1 MRWLG
6 RWADC
11 DIGNRDSGIG
21 NRRGGKHGS
30 RHGATNGPN
39 RTRAVLFPIPDS
51 RFPIVKIL
59 VVNWQDRENP
69 QAGGAEIHLHE
80 IFGRLAARGH
90 DVTLLCGGWPGCP
103 PRATLDGI
111 DVIRVGTRLSWPAL
125 ARGAYRRLFG
135 DHPHDVLVEDI
146 NKMPLFTP
154 RWGARRVCA
163 LVPHLFGGTAFQEL
177 AAPLA
182 AVVWL
187 SERPLAREYRGVPF
201 HAISESTADD
211 LVARGIR
218 RELIRV
224 IYPGIDT
231 RHYTPVPGTR
241 SPTPL
246 FSYLGRLKRYKG
258 IEIVLR
264 AFAQA
269 AIPDATLEIAGAG
282 DHRPALERLAASL
295 DLGPRAR
302 FLGRISEEDK
312 VSLLRRSWALVFAS
326 PKEGWGI
333 TNLEAAAC
341 GTPVVASNSP
351 GIRESVRDEDTGFLV
366 PHGDT
371 AAMAAAL
378 RRVAVSP
385 GLVQRLGDTARTFAE
400 SFTWERAALETESH
414 LAAVS

>member
-1 MRWLG
+1 
-6 RWADC
+6 
-11 DIGNRDSGIG
+11 
-21 NRRGGKHGS
+21 
-30 RHGATNGPN
+30 
-39 RTRAVLFPIPDS
+39 
-51 RFPIVKIL
+51 VKIL

-90 DVTLLCGGWPGCP
+90 DVTLLCGGWPDCP

-111 DVIRVGTRLSWPAL
+111 HVVRIGTRLTWPAL
-125 ARGAYRRLFG
+125 ARRAYRRLFR

-154 RWGARRVCA
+154 RWGARRVVA

-187 SERPLAREYRGVPF
+187 SERPLAREYRGIPF
-201 HAISESTADD
+201 HAISESTAED
-211 LVARGIR
+211 LEQRGIR
-218 RELIRV
+218 RDLIRV

-231 RHYTPVPGTR
+231 RHYTPAPDLR
-241 SPTPL
+241 SPRPL
-246 FSYLGRLKRYKG
+246 FSYLGRIKRYKG
-258 IEIVLR
+258 IDLVIR
-264 AFAQA
+264 AFAEA

-302 FLGRISEEDK
+302 FLGRISEADK
-312 VSLLRRSWALVFAS
+312 VSLLRRSWALAFAS

-341 GTPVVASNSP
+341 GTPVVASSSP
-351 GIRESVRDEDTGFLV
+351 GIRESVRDGETGYLV

-371 AAMAAAL
+371 AAFAAAL
-378 RRVAVSP
+378 RRLAGSP
-385 GLVQRLGDTARTFAE
+385 ELVGKLGANARMFAE

-414 LAAVS
+414 LATAS

>member
-1 MRWLG
+1 
-6 RWADC
+6 
-11 DIGNRDSGIG
+11 
-21 NRRGGKHGS
+21 
-30 RHGATNGPN
+30 
-39 RTRAVLFPIPDS
+39 
-51 RFPIVKIL
+51 VKIL

-69 QAGGAEIHLHE
+69 QSGGAEIHLHE

-90 DVTLLCGGWPGCP
+90 EVTLLCGGWPGCA
-103 PRATLDGI
+103 PRATLDGFE
-111 DVIRVGTRLSWPAL
+111 VIRIGTRMSWPAL
-125 ARGAYRRLFG
+125 ARGAYRRLFPG
-135 DHPHDVLVEDI
+135 HPHDVLVEDI

-154 RWGARRVCA
+154 RWGAKKVVA

-177 AAPLA
+177 AVPLA

-187 SERPLAREYRGVPF
+187 SERPLASEYRGVHF

-218 RELIRV
+218 RELVRV

-231 RHYTPVPGTR
+231 QHYTPAAGTR
-241 SPTPL
+241 STTPL

-258 IEIVLR
+258 IDLVIR
-264 AFAQA
+264 AFAEAQL
-269 AIPDATLEIAGAG
+269 PDATLEIAGAG
-282 DHRPALERLAASL
+282 DYRPDLERLAASL
-295 DLGPRAR
+295 DLGARAR
-302 FLGRISEEDK
+302 FLGRISEADK
-312 VSLLRRSWALVFAS
+312 VSLLRRSWALAFAS

-351 GIRESVRDEDTGFLV
+351 GIRESVRDGDTGFLV

-371 AAMAAAL
+371 AAFAAAL
-378 RRVAVSP
+378 RRIAGSP
-385 GLVQRLGDTARTFAE
+385 ALVGTLGSNARTFAE

-414 LAAVS
+414 LANA

>member
-1 MRWLG
+1 MR
-6 RWADC
+6 
-11 DIGNRDSGIG
+11 
-21 NRRGGKHGS
+21 
-30 RHGATNGPN
+30 
-39 RTRAVLFPIPDS
+39 
-51 RFPIVKIL
+51 IL
-59 VVNWQDRENP
+59 LVNWQDRENP

-90 DVTLLCGGWPGCP
+90 EVTLLCGGWPNCP
-103 PRATLDGI
+103 PRVTLDGI
-111 DVIRVGTRLSWPAL
+111 DVIRIGTRRSWPIR
-125 ARGAYRRLFG
+125 ARRAYRRLFPN
-135 DHPHDVLVEDI
+135 HSHDVLVEDI

-154 RWGARRVCA
+154 RWGAKRVVG
-163 LVPHLFGGTAFQEL
+163 LVPHLFGGTVFQEL

-182 AVVWL
+182 SIVWL
-187 SERPLAREYRGVPF
+187 SERPLARAYRGVPF
-201 HAISESTADD
+201 QVISESTADD
-211 LVARGIR
+211 LVQRGIR

-231 RHYTPVPGTR
+231 RHYTPAPDAR

-258 IEIVLR
+258 IDLVIR

-269 AIPDATLEIAGAG
+269 AIPHATLEIAGAG
-282 DHRPALERLAASL
+282 DHRSALERLAASL
-295 DLGPRAR
+295 DLGPGAR
-302 FLGRISEEDK
+302 FLGRISEEEK
-312 VSLLRRSWALVFAS
+312 VSLLRRSWALAFAS

-351 GIRESVRDEDTGFLV
+351 GIRESVRDGDTGFLV

-371 AAMAAAL
+371 AAFAAAL
-378 RRVAVSP
+378 RRLAASAA
-385 GLVQRLGDTARTFAE
+385 LVQTLGSNARTFAE

-414 LAAVS
+414 LATAS